1 MINPP
6 EAEPAIPPIT
16 LAATESSGLSRA
28 LRSPPGLCYPAET
41 TFKRW
46 AEFGRFRSHRGWGR
60 TGYDTQIR
68 DGSRRRSSDFC
79 RLAKS
84 RQRSRARWWLAWRWL
99 EWRRV
104 AWRRVAWR
112 RVAWRW
118 LAWRRWRGGGWGWR
132 GPSWGWGGGW
142 GRGGG
147 LGGRVVGWG

>member
-28 LRSPPGLCYPAET
+28 LRRPPGLCYPAET

-84 RQRSRARWWLAWRWL
+84 RQRSRARWWLV
-99 EWRRV
+99 WRRV
-104 AWRRVAWR
+104 
-112 RVAWRW
+112 
-118 LAWRRWRGGGWGWR
+118 AWRRWRGGGWGWR
-132 GPSWGWGGGW
+132 GPSWGWRGGW
-142 GRGGG
+142 GWGWPAAWR
-147 LGGRVVGWG
+147 GWGP

>member
-6 EAEPAIPPIT
+6 EADPAIPPIT

-28 LRSPPGLCYPAET
+28 LGRPPGLCYPAET
-41 TFKRW
+41 TLKRW

-84 RQRSRARWWLAWRWL
+84 RQRSRARWWLAWR
-99 EWRRV
+99 RV
-104 AWRRVAWR
+104 AWRRGLAGRLVGLGSGR
-112 RVAWRW
+112 GLGRW
-118 LAWRRWRGGGWGWR
+118 LGLD
-132 GPSWGWGGGW
+132 P
-142 GRGGG
+142 G
-147 LGGRVVGWG
+147 LGLGLALRVNRFRNSMG